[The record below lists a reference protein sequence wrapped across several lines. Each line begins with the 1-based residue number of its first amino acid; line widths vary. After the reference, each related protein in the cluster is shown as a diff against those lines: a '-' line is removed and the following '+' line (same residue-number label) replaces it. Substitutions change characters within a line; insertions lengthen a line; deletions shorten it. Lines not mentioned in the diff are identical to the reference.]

1 MDCSISG
8 GRILGSDSGLGKG
21 CRGFSLGLN
30 RLPASESMKSD
41 STRRASDG
49 NDGKKGNHDVDS
61 SRSHAVRPRDVF
73 ADYRDFLR
81 VRHLPI

>member
-1 MDCSISG
+1 
-8 GRILGSDSGLGKG
+8 
-21 CRGFSLGLN
+21 
-30 RLPASESMKSD
+30 MKSD
-41 STRRASDG
+41 STRRAGDG

-61 SRSHAVRPRDVF
+61 SRSHEVRPRNLF